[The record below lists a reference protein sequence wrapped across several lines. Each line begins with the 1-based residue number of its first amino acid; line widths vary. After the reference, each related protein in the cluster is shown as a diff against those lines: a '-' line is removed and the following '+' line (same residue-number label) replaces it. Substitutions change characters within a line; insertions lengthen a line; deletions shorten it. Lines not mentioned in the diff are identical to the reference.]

1 MNWKTKCKLQ
11 ELPAEMKGRV
21 EKMEIE
27 TWYIIRKEKKSEMNG
42 STVSSGFIQHVSP
55 HLRVP
60 NFHNSLDLLHLPRT
74 ESSMA
79 RTTKPA

>member
-27 TWYIIRKEKKSEMNG
+27 TWYIIRKEKKSEEM
-42 STVSSGFIQHVSP
+42 V
-55 HLRVP
+55 
-60 NFHNSLDLLHLPRT
+60 
-74 ESSMA
+74 
-79 RTTKPA
+79 